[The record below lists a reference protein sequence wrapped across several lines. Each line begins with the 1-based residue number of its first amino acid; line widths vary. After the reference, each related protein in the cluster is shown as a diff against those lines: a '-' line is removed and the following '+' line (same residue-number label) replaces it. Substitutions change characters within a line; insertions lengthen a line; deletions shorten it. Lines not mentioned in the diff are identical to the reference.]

1 MGLNGGINIPLK
13 RKEPDWQQVYKSII
27 YHGWYFKLISTH
39 DIAQYKG
46 MKKKCNIKIGIASSK
61 S

>member
-1 MGLNGGINIPLK
+1 MCVGTKKKQADNRLLK
-13 RKEPDWQQVYKSII
+13 KRSII
-27 YHGWYFKLISTH
+27 YHGRYFSQISTH

>member
-1 MGLNGGINIPLK
+1 MFVGTKKKQADNRLLK
-13 RKEPDWQQVYKSII
+13 KSII
-27 YHGWYFKLISTH
+27 YHGRYFSQISTH